1 MKSVVLLYNTCCIY
15 EIVILNYF
23 LKYSGKNVEFVS
35 IDGNAITSMEGY
47 SINVS
52 GIMTNTNT
60 KNIELMIIP
69 GGNIKEIDNK
79 IVWEYIKQIHSDN
92 ALIAGICA
100 GVDVLDHSGVLDGI
114 DSTHS
119 TELDVVVTDKIITS
133 RANGYVNFAIEIAK
147 KMNLFKDDADL
158 RETIAFWR
166 DYKRMQ

>member
-52 GIMTNTNT
+52 GIMTKTNT

-158 RETIAFWR
+158 QETIAFWR

>member
-52 GIMTNTNT
+52 GILTNTNT
-60 KNIELMIIP
+60 QNIELMIIP

-92 ALIAGICA
+92 TIIAGICA
-100 GVDVLDHSGVLDGI
+100 GVDVLDHAGVLDGI

-158 RETIAFWR
+158 QETIAFWR

>member
-100 GVDVLDHSGVLDGI
+100 GVDVLDHSGVLDVI

-158 RETIAFWR
+158 QETIAFWR

>member
-52 GIMTNTNT
+52 GILTNTNT

-133 RANGYVNFAIEIAK
+133 RANG
-147 KMNLFKDDADL
+147 
-158 RETIAFWR
+158 
-166 DYKRMQ
+166 

>member
-47 SINVS
+47 SINIS

-100 GVDVLDHSGVLDGI
+100 GVDVLDHS
-114 DSTHS
+114 
-119 TELDVVVTDKIITS
+119 
-133 RANGYVNFAIEIAK
+133 
-147 KMNLFKDDADL
+147 
-158 RETIAFWR
+158 
-166 DYKRMQ
+166 

>member
-47 SINVS
+47 SINIS

-100 GVDVLDHSGVLDGI
+100 GVDVLDHSWVLDGI

-158 RETIAFWR
+158 QETIAFWR

>member
-52 GIMTNTNT
+52 GILTNTNT

-100 GVDVLDHSGVLDGI
+100 GVDVLDHAGVLDGI

-158 RETIAFWR
+158 QETIAFWR

>member
-52 GIMTNTNT
+52 GILTNTNT
-60 KNIELMIIP
+60 QNIELMIIP

-100 GVDVLDHSGVLDGI
+100 GVDVLDHAGVLDGI

-158 RETIAFWR
+158 QETIAFWR

>member
-52 GIMTNTNT
+52 GI
-60 KNIELMIIP
+60 IELMIIP

-158 RETIAFWR
+158 QETIAFWR

>member
-158 RETIAFWR
+158 QETIAFWR
-166 DYKRMQ
+166 DYKRIQ

>member
-52 GIMTNTNT
+52 GILTNTNT

-158 RETIAFWR
+158 QETIAFWR

>member
-35 IDGNAITSMEGY
+35 IDGNAISSMEGY

-158 RETIAFWR
+158 QETIAFWR

>member
-147 KMNLFKDDADL
+147 KINLFKDDADL
-158 RETIAFWR
+158 QETIAFWR

>member
-100 GVDVLDHSGVLDGI
+100 GVDVLDHSGFLDGI

-158 RETIAFWR
+158 QETIAFWR

>member
-92 ALIAGICA
+92 TLIAGICA

-158 RETIAFWR
+158 QETIAFWR

>member
-35 IDGNAITSMEGY
+35 IDGNTITSMEGY

-158 RETIAFWR
+158 QETIAFWR

>member
-119 TELDVVVTDKIITS
+119 TELDIVVTDKIITS

-158 RETIAFWR
+158 QETIAFWR